1 MTRKRKHHSLWSA
14 ASLDSLSHGI
24 KEITRWQLGRNHH
37 IPAILIRHPVDII
50 TQKSHHLVLPSFAA
64 EDSRFFH
71 KKESFVGAII
81 NNHLAERLVVNFIL
95 LKITPIKFFL
105 VCAYIQHSHTFA
117 KSQYSVVVNN
127 VFLILP

>member
-1 MTRKRKHHSLWSA
+1 MARKRKHHSLWSA

-24 KEITRWQLGRNHH
+24 KEITRWQLGRNYH

-50 TQKSHHLVLPSFAA
+50 TQKSHHLVLSSFAA

-71 KKESFVGAII
+71 KKETSVGAII
-81 NNHLAERLVVNFIL
+81 NDYLTERLVVNFIL
-95 LKITPIKFFL
+95 LKVTPIKFFF